1 MLSSSSRDRP
11 LFHTRIT
18 TISCCCSLSQASEI
32 KQWLVQHT
40 LLVDEQVLVQAGA
53 DQDWQEVD
61 VATEVDCVLML
72 QTADLLRRPACLAHV
87 FCAVSAGVPV
97 VPVVLTS
104 SNWRHAEMLYSYE
117 HARVQLQS
125 LGEDM
130 READIAAVEAAA
142 QHDIATVGTALDA
155 TLPHIISKPLGLD
168 GSVGEREAQML
179 QIERAV
185 RLQMASTK
193 RHMLVKWLLV
203 KPKVLAHVKLT
214 QALSKGP
221 SNLASWSILRALLT
235 LYINPGSL
243 YRLRQERLRAAYCPR
258 QEEKGA
264 EPCLQNDNRRPQV
277 RADSAGESAGHGRV

>member
-1 MLSSSSRDRP
+1 M
-11 LFHTRIT
+11 
-18 TISCCCSLSQASEI
+18 
-32 KQWLVQHT
+32 QHT

-203 KPKVLAHVKLT
+203 KPKVLAHVRLT

-243 YRLRQERLRAAYCPR
+243 YRCG
-258 QEEKGA
+258 KS
-264 EPCLQNDNRRPQV
+264 D
-277 RADSAGESAGHGRV
+277 